1 MRSINNY
8 LEERQRK
15 PGVTLMKI
23 IWVGVEEFMEVESE
37 DEAMEEDKEVV
48 YVDVKT
54 NKIGPIFFYNLHTYM
69 YIGGSPSLLI
79 L

>member
-1 MRSINNY
+1 
-8 LEERQRK
+8 
-15 PGVTLMKI
+15 MKI

-69 YIGGSPSLLI
+69 
-79 L
+79 